1 MMRRKVSALVVV
13 IPTLLWSASPI
24 RAESGPT
31 DSTEPASTAAERRD
45 SSEPAPAGSGAVETT
60 NRRWPRLL
68 RRNRAAA
75 KA

>member
-31 DSTEPASTAAERRD
+31 DSTEPASYRC
-45 SSEPAPAGSGAVETT
+45 
-60 NRRWPRLL
+60 
-68 RRNRAAA
+68 
-75 KA
+75 